1 MKKYR
6 IIGQGWRVYDA
17 ANVLVLTNG
26 NRQQMADLFI
36 GGRFL
41 SRRVEWLSYDR
52 LVKLNHFP
60 LHCNNFGGA
69 YYLFIT
75 RCNKATFILFSFPIE
90 LMKKLIARE
99 DCVFELWILISQ
111 FMCFNYKTQPHSYW
125 RL

>member
-99 DCVFELWILISQ
+99 VYLNREFNITIYVF
-111 FMCFNYKTQPHSYW
+111 
-125 RL
+125 